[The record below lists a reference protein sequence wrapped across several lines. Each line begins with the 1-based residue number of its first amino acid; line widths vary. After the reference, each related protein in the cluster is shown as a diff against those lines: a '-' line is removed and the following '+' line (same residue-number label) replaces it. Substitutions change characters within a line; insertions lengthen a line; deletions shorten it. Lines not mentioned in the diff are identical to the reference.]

1 MISRVLTRF
10 SGINKFKITQPEEIL
25 LLPKV
30 ELMEIF
36 WLEGDKKVFKGL
48 QIQKIPKNFLWCGT
62 KSSLI
67 IKDGQDAHPTKL
79 GNLFFGVP

>member
-36 WLEGDKKVFKGL
+36 WLEVKKF
-48 QIQKIPKNFLWCGT
+48 
-62 KSSLI
+62 
-67 IKDGQDAHPTKL
+67 
-79 GNLFFGVP
+79 

>member
-10 SGINKFKITQPEEIL
+10 SGINKFKITQPQEIL

-36 WLEGDKKVFKGL
+36 WLEGESEGIIGDKLVKAVCL
-48 QIQKIPKNFLWCGT
+48 P
-62 KSSLI
+62 
-67 IKDGQDAHPTKL
+67 D
-79 GNLFFGVP
+79 

>member
-10 SGINKFKITQPEEIL
+10 SGINKFKITQPQEIL

-36 WLEGDKKVFKGL
+36 WLEGIIGDKLVKAVCL
-48 QIQKIPKNFLWCGT
+48 P
-62 KSSLI
+62 
-67 IKDGQDAHPTKL
+67 D
-79 GNLFFGVP
+79 